1 MLVNCLSVADGK
13 GPGNAGS
20 LIFWITV
27 KCSLAFCIQRPLAFE
42 WNTFPWVHLVIP
54 YRTLSKWLILTVPI
68 LITPSNIKLDS
79 LKPYSR
85 RWGVRNERNNFNEQ
99 QWLICFLG
107 LHNVVSNCWCKLF
120 FVPFQIFSM
129 YPLWVARGFWIGKR
143 EDRCRCFAIWP
154 NEPEMTRRCAGSVD
168 FFLPY
173 GMKTFQQSIYVC
185 IHTIWFESKLPGLR
199 FIRGDM
205 KPMAPINASRIT
217 DTQLSCTAVGL
228 PCVQRVRRHVA
239 FQEEHH
245 ELTVLYRWST
255 RLTCSRKGESRNNSL
270 CEAAAPW
277 WWWLLQG
284 ASIDTY
290 WHIDTKG
297 IQRARHCK
305 AMDGPMDS
313 TNPSIS
319 GVPGAKITGCRAHL
333 DCSSLRHSLWQSL
346 LTYCN
351 IL

>member
-27 KCSLAFCIQRPLAFE
+27 KCSLAFCIQRPLNFE
-42 WNTFPWVHLVIP
+42 WNTFPWVHLVIS

-168 FFLPY
+168 FFYRMAWRLSSSPF
-173 GMKTFQQSIYVC
+173 TFAYIQFDLNRNCQDCVSSEETWNLWHQST
-185 IHTIWFESKLPGLR
+185 HLESLIPSW
-199 FIRGDM
+199 
-205 KPMAPINASRIT
+205 AV
-217 DTQLSCTAVGL
+217 QL
-228 PCVQRVRRHVA
+228 
-239 FQEEHH
+239 
-245 ELTVLYRWST
+245 
-255 RLTCSRKGESRNNSL
+255 
-270 CEAAAPW
+270 
-277 WWWLLQG
+277 
-284 ASIDTY
+284 
-290 WHIDTKG
+290 
-297 IQRARHCK
+297 
-305 AMDGPMDS
+305 
-313 TNPSIS
+313 
-319 GVPGAKITGCRAHL
+319 
-333 DCSSLRHSLWQSL
+333 
-346 LTYCN
+346 
-351 IL
+351 